1 MGIKTILRPI
11 KSQNNVYIHIVKRLL
26 EENGYE
32 VCPLN
37 KLSTYLSFN
46 KARIVNLNWYENY
59 YYDSKMANMLQYLK
73 KHLVVILVKRLFGMK
88 IIVTIHNKISH
99 ENKNRELA
107 EKTLLWLIK
116 ESDVVIHLCQE
127 SLSYFDEKMNKRYN
141 ISIKEKSHV
150 LYHPNYIGEY
160 PDSDIIEFEKLF
172 GKRND
177 KTMELLYIGNISRYK
192 NIEILVEAAKRLHDL
207 DIHFSI
213 AGGGD
218 QEYLNEIQMMVEKL
232 DNIDIKP
239 GYISDESII
248 GVVKGADCIVLPY
261 QVDSMLNSASVILAI
276 SVGTTVVCPAI
287 GTTLDMPDEFVYSYE
302 YSDNNEHVVRL
313 CEQISRAYNDF
324 VNRGEWFIKRREKI
338 INYAEVFLSQD
349 GLRDKYKEIYE
360 DLLSS

>member
-232 DNIDIKP
+232 DNID
-239 GYISDESII
+239 
-248 GVVKGADCIVLPY
+248 L
-261 QVDSMLNSASVILAI
+261 
-276 SVGTTVVCPAI
+276 
-287 GTTLDMPDEFVYSYE
+287 
-302 YSDNNEHVVRL
+302 
-313 CEQISRAYNDF
+313 
-324 VNRGEWFIKRREKI
+324 
-338 INYAEVFLSQD
+338 
-349 GLRDKYKEIYE
+349 
-360 DLLSS
+360 